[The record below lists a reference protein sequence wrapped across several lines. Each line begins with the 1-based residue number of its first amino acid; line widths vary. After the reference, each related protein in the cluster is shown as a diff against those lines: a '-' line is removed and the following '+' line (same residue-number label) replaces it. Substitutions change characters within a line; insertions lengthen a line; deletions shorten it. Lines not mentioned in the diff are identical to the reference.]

1 MIMSFVLYL
10 QYTDYHEVAKGYGGN
25 GFLVS
30 DDSADLSSILKA
42 AQSLCKKGHTVLIN
56 TLIGSSRFREG
67 SISV

>member
-1 MIMSFVLYL
+1 MIMLFVLYL

-30 DDSADLSSILKA
+30 EDSADLSSILKA
-42 AQSLCKKGHTVLIN
+42 AQSLCREGHTVLIN